1 VCNSV
6 TRRQAKNN
14 VVEKKTLGHILI
26 SYLGTFKISLDI
38 IQSHYILRNT
48 DNDLGF

>member
-1 VCNSV
+1 MCNSV